1 MGSTIFG
8 DIEQGLMTPQDIKG
22 ARGSNGCAMASDRA

>member
-8 DIEQGLMTPQDIKG
+8 DIEQGLIAPEDIIG
-22 ARGSNGCAMASDRA
+22 ARGSNGCAMASDRL